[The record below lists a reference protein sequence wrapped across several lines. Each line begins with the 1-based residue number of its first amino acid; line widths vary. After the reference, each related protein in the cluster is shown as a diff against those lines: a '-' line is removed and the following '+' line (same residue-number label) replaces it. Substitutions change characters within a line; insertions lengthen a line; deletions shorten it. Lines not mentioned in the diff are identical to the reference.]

1 MVIKS
6 EFGIYKVLENHLR
19 KTDKPLTCVDLYEKG
34 DVKKFAKDANK
45 VSDYLGHMWRRGLLH
60 RFFAPK
66 TDTSFARY
74 AYTWKKD
81 GDDAH
86 DDARPVP
93 PSPRQYSRIAGSRPN
108 VEVNEADG
116 SVVITFD
123 QFTVTVRARSDE

>member
-19 KTDKPLTCVDLYEKG
+19 KTDKPLTCVDLYDKN
-34 DVKKFAKDANK
+34 DTKKFAKDANK
-45 VSDYLGHMWRRGLLH
+45 VSDYLGHMWRRGLLN

-74 AYTWKKD
+74 AYTWKTE
-81 GDDAH
+81 GEEAH

-93 PSPRQYSRIAGSRPN
+93 PRSFSRANGSRPR
-108 VEVNEADG
+108 VEVNEEDG
-116 SVVITFD
+116 AVTISFDTFVVVVKQKD
-123 QFTVTVRARSDE
+123 